1 MTTGQPRYIM
11 PFENL
16 QGIAGEVQRIL
27 SMLSQ
32 QEALLAAKAQQSQ
45 RMQEQAQA
53 AAQLQPG
60 QLQHLQQSPHPSQVP
75 GQLTHLHPNGP
86 HPSTMPVN
94 GSAQSPPNMM
104 QHPSQ
109 PPQPSAMTMPPQPGY
124 STQSAPSPSH
134 RAAPINLQ
142 APPTKRKPVNAPTP
156 SNAAPSPVGVSTPA
170 PTNAPTPNAATTS
183 ASPSAAPKSPKVKAK
198 SKQVRRKASTAPIP
212 QNQNANA
219 NAPGSSSH
227 LTSNAPSVPIVPS
240 VPQAPLA
247 TQAPEPLQ
255 QQGSSG
261 VNGSMKR
268 AREEEGGSGS
278 NVAPSPL
285 GDSSVVVDQPSPPKR
300 AKMEWDGPPSEEMQQ
315 RKAMIEDVKTEEDT
329 TQFLAQMSELF
340 KMAGSDPQQVSSD
353 FTELTTELLKGVNQV
368 PGMGLPDHGDGSGAG
383 LDDVFGMGTSLDQS
397 MLAGG
402 VKDDLE
408 QYFDFARLGGEED
421 DSKTPELVSSSST
434 TNTSPG
440 SNSGHDSNSETVG
453 TSAASLSNE
462 VKNEELMDLTYL
474 GLWKELDGGES
485 ASYQSNDWKWDGVM
499 TSLDLPWSICNPN
512 MS

>member
-16 QGIAGEVQRIL
+16 QGIAGEVQKIL

-32 QEALLAAKAQQSQ
+32 QEAMVLAKSQ
-45 RMQEQAQA
+45 RMQEQAQV
-53 AAQLQPG
+53 AAQLQSG
-60 QLQHLQQSPHPSQVP
+60 QPQHLQQSPHPPQVP
-75 GQLTHLHPNGP
+75 GQLTHPHPNGP

-94 GSAQSPPNMM
+94 GPAQSPPNMI

-109 PPQPSAMTMPPQPGY
+109 PLSQPPQPPVMAMPLQPGY
-124 STQSAPSPSH
+124 PTQSAPSPSH

-142 APPTKRKPVNAPTP
+142 PPPTKRKPVNAPTP
-156 SNAAPSPVGVSTPA
+156 SNAAPSPAGVSTPA

-183 ASPSAAPKSPKVKAK
+183 ASPSAMPKSPKVKTK

-227 LTSNAPSVPIVPS
+227 LTSNAPSVPIAPP
-240 VPQAPLA
+240 VPQALPT
-247 TQAPEPLQ
+247 TQVPEPLQ

-285 GDSSVVVDQPSPPKR
+285 GDPSVVVDQPSPPKR

-340 KMAGSDPQQVSSD
+340 KMAGNDSQQASD
-353 FTELTTELLKGVNQV
+353 FTELTTEILKGVNQV
-368 PGMGLPDHGDGSGAG
+368 PGMGLLDSGDGSGAG
-383 LDDVFGMGTSLDQS
+383 LDDVFGTGTSLDQS

-402 VKDDLE
+402 IKDDLE

-453 TSAASLSNE
+453 TSAVSLSNE
-462 VKNEELMDLTYL
+462 IKNEDLMDLTYL

>member
-1 MTTGQPRYIM
+1 MTGQPRYIM

-16 QGIAGEVQRIL
+16 QGIAGEVQKIL

-32 QEALLAAKAQQSQ
+32 QEALMAAKAQQSH
-45 RMQEQAQA
+45 RMQGQAQA
-53 AAQLQPG
+53 AAQQQPG
-60 QLQHLQQSPHPSQVP
+60 QPQLLQQSPHPSQVP
-75 GQLTHLHPNGP
+75 GQLTHPHPNGP
-86 HPSTMPVN
+86 HPSTMQVN

-109 PPQPSAMTMPPQPGY
+109 PLPQPSQPPTMAMPLQPGY

-134 RAAPINLQ
+134 RAVSINLQ
-142 APPTKRKPVNAPTP
+142 PPPTKRKPVNAHTP
-156 SNAAPSPVGVSTPA
+156 SNAAPSPAGVSTPA
-170 PTNAPTPNAATTS
+170 PANAPTPNPATTS
-183 ASPSAAPKSPKVKAK
+183 TSSSAVPKSPKVKAK
-198 SKQVRRKASTAPIP
+198 SKQVRRKVSTAPIP

-219 NAPGSSSH
+219 NASGGSSH
-227 LTSNAPSVPIVPS
+227 LTPNLPSVPTAPSVP
-240 VPQAPLA
+240 QA

-261 VNGSMKR
+261 VNGNMKR
-268 AREEEGGSGS
+268 AREEDGGSGS

-285 GDSSVVVDQPSPPKR
+285 GDSSVVMDQPSPPKR

-315 RKAMIEDVKTEEDT
+315 RKAMIEDVQTEEDA
-329 TQFLAQMSELF
+329 TQFLARMSELF
-340 KMAGSDPQQVSSD
+340 KMAGSDSQQASD
-353 FTELTTELLKGVNQV
+353 FTDFTTEILKGVNQV
-368 PGMGLPDHGDGSGAG
+368 PGVGLSENGGGSGAG
-383 LDDVFGMGTSLDQS
+383 LDDVFGTGTSLDQS

-440 SNSGHDSNSETVG
+440 SNSGHDSNTETVG
-453 TSAASLSNE
+453 TSAVLSSNE
-462 VKNEELMDLTYL
+462 VKTEELMDLTYL